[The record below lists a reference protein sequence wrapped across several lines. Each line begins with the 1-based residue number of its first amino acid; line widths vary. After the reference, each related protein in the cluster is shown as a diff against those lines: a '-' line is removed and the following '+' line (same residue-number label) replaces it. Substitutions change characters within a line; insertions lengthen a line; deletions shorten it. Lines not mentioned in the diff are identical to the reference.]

1 MNKIKKDKDEIIS
14 NKVSESSSKKSVV
27 KQILPYLKKEWKLLV
42 MALFAMLIFSSS
54 KAAIPLIIKFAIDQF
69 VNVPQQNSLI
79 LIGLGFIT
87 LAIAH
92 AGSFYLMEFSLLSS
106 AQKILYQLRQDLFDH
121 IQKLPV
127 NFFSKNSVGR
137 LMSRVLGDT
146 DELQTLSDISIHM
159 IGDIMMLI
167 WIIISMLSLNVSLGS
182 ILLLTIPVI
191 TIYMILW
198 KRKATLKFLQA
209 RSTISAVNADLNVN
223 ISSVRDIQAM
233 NRQNLN
239 IRAFDQ
245 LNQDNKKAS
254 LTAILMAASIGP
266 VVTGLTGIAL
276 VMAILLGGHLVVT
289 GQMTIGTLIASV
301 LYIQLLFDPIGKIIS
316 HIAQFQKSMASG
328 ERIFQILNYKK
339 DIIYKEAKEMPKIK
353 GDVSIEDIS
362 FSYDNKTH
370 VLNHVNLSIQAGETL
385 ALVGPTGSGKSTL
398 AQIIAHTQE
407 EGVTSGCIKL
417 DGNKISEFNQRSI
430 TKQIAV
436 IPQSPFLFSGSVMD
450 NIKFNT
456 NITDE
461 YVYKITQYLGIHVII
476 QNLQHGYDTIMSENG
491 NNLSIGQRQ
500 LISFARAL
508 VRDPSLIIMDEATA
522 HIDSKTEIMI
532 QEALNKLLSNR
543 TSVIIAHR
551 LSTIRDANQ
560 IAVLDHGNIIELGNH
575 KNLIEINGKYA
586 EMYQSNDSL
595 AA

>member
-79 LIGLGFIT
+79 LIGLAFIT

-339 DIIYKEAKEMPKIK
+339 DIIYKEKNVLSFFVSKI
-353 GDVSIEDIS
+353 
-362 FSYDNKTH
+362 F
-370 VLNHVNLSIQAGETL
+370 
-385 ALVGPTGSGKSTL
+385 
-398 AQIIAHTQE
+398 
-407 EGVTSGCIKL
+407 
-417 DGNKISEFNQRSI
+417 GNC
-430 TKQIAV
+430 
-436 IPQSPFLFSGSVMD
+436 
-450 NIKFNT
+450 
-456 NITDE
+456 
-461 YVYKITQYLGIHVII
+461 
-476 QNLQHGYDTIMSENG
+476 
-491 NNLSIGQRQ
+491 
-500 LISFARAL
+500 
-508 VRDPSLIIMDEATA
+508 
-522 HIDSKTEIMI
+522 
-532 QEALNKLLSNR
+532 
-543 TSVIIAHR
+543 
-551 LSTIRDANQ
+551 
-560 IAVLDHGNIIELGNH
+560 
-575 KNLIEINGKYA
+575 
-586 EMYQSNDSL
+586 
-595 AA
+595 